1 MWIHNSC
8 PGCVNVVKLYQTCK
22 QQILCHRNIQNWIIS
37 RQPYISLS
45 SFRCSDIY
53 QSKQQNMN
61 VRRRKHISVLDQE
74 TQFGPIWQKEKVDNC
89 DLIVALSVISDQ
101 TLKIFKFITYCCSN
115 VSIHF
120 YPLRY
125 QCFKKNQAWKLC
137 FPCTRKKQNKY
148 IYVKRKNYYVT
159 V

>member
-1 MWIHNSC
+1 M
-8 PGCVNVVKLYQTCK
+8 
-22 QQILCHRNIQNWIIS
+22 S
-37 RQPYISLS
+37 RQPHISLS

-74 TQFGPIWQKEKVDNC
+74 MQFDPIWKKEKVDNC

-101 TLKIFKFITYCCSN
+101 TLKMFITYCCSN

-120 YPLRY
+120 YPLNY
-125 QCFKKNQAWKLC
+125 QCFKKEIKHENCVFLALEKSQTNTFMLKE
-137 FPCTRKKQNKY
+137 R
-148 IYVKRKNYYVT
+148 IIM
-159 V
+159 